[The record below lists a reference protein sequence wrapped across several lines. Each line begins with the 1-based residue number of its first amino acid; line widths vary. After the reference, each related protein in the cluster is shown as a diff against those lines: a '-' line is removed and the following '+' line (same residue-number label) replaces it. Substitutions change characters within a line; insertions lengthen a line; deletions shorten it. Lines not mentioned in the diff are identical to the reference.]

1 MDWALLYALTDQEI
15 YIINISQRPQSHKY
29 GLNQLKLIPG
39 SHTQTGEQ
47 KQNRHTSFTFK
58 AISQHLH
65 LSFSLSLKRK
75 TISHPKSARRW
86 ENEKREEKKYNVP
99 PSLRRGKSFRRGS
112 LQTRRG
118 NEIICADL
126 RSCVFVIN
134 YGWWRGNTSE
144 SVGEDGEPTKCVII
158 TTNRQTDKQNRRTPC
173 VMLPK
178 VKSCD
183 NNQLQRWKRC
193 RHRETDKQ
201 TQRWTDRQSKEKSVA
216 QSVRQSVLYK

>member
-1 MDWALLYALTDQEI
+1 MLWLTKK
-15 YIINISQRPQSHKY
+15 YILSISQRPQSHKY

-134 YGWWRGNTSE
+134 YGWWWGNTSE
-144 SVGEDGEPTKCVII
+144 SVGEDWEPTKCVII

>member
-1 MDWALLYALTDQEI
+1 MLWLTKK
-15 YIINISQRPQSHKY
+15 YILSISQRPQRHKY
-29 GLNQLKLIPG
+29 GLNQLKLIPR

-134 YGWWRGNTSE
+134 YGWWWGNTSE
-144 SVGEDGEPTKCVII
+144 SVGEDWEPTKCVII
-158 TTNRQTDKQNRRTPC
+158 TTNRQTDKQNRRTPVLC
-173 VMLPK
+173 CPKSNRAITISCSVEKDADIERQTNRHRDGQTDKANRILLPK
-178 VKSCD
+178 V
-183 NNQLQRWKRC
+183 WG
-193 RHRETDKQ
+193 T
-201 TQRWTDRQSKEKSVA
+201 
-216 QSVRQSVLYK
+216 

>member
-1 MDWALLYALTDQEI
+1 MLWLTKK
-15 YIINISQRPQSHKY
+15 YILSISQRPQSHKY
-29 GLNQLKLIPG
+29 GLNQLKLIPR

-65 LSFSLSLKRK
+65 LSFSLSL
-75 TISHPKSARRW
+75 SQE
-86 ENEKREEKKYNVP
+86 ENDITSWKCKEMREREKEEKKYNVP

-134 YGWWRGNTSE
+134 YGWWWGNTSE

-158 TTNRQTDKQNRRTPC
+158 TTNRQTDKQNRRTPVLC
-173 VMLPK
+173 CPKSNRAITISCSVEKDANIERQTNRHRDGQTDKANRILLPK
-178 VKSCD
+178 VWGNLCCI
-183 NNQLQRWKRC
+183 NRYM
-193 RHRETDKQ
+193 
-201 TQRWTDRQSKEKSVA
+201 
-216 QSVRQSVLYK
+216 YK

>member
-1 MDWALLYALTDQEI
+1 MSTHYRHKNILIYKPSSLNHPKSIPVYPWTTDFFSQPMDWALLNNVLWLTKK
-15 YIINISQRPQSHKY
+15 YILSISQRPQSHKY

-39 SHTQTGEQ
+39 SHT
-47 KQNRHTSFTFK
+47 HTDRRTKTESAYLIYFQSHIPTSSSLF
-58 AISQHLH
+58 L
-65 LSFSLSLKRK
+65 SLSLKRK

-144 SVGEDGEPTKCVII
+144 SVGEDGSQP
-158 TTNRQTDKQNRRTPC
+158 N
-173 VMLPK
+173 
-178 VKSCD
+178 
-183 NNQLQRWKRC
+183 
-193 RHRETDKQ
+193 
-201 TQRWTDRQSKEKSVA
+201 
-216 QSVRQSVLYK
+216 VLS